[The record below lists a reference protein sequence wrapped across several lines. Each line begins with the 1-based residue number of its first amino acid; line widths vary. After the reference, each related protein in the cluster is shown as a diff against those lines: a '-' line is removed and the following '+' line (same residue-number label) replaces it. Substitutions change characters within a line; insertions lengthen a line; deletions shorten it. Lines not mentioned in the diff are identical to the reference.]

1 MPEKRIII
9 VVDGGGAKAGAVTW
23 IEDAV
28 KTMKYSDEITGQKD
42 LRVMDLTG
50 FLTWSNKT
58 FG

>member
-9 VVDGGGAKAGAVTW
+9 VVDGDGTKAGAVKW

-28 KTMKYSDEITGQKD
+28 KTMKYSDEITCQKD
-42 LRVMDLTG
+42 LREMNLTG
-50 FLTWSNKT
+50 FLTWSKKT